1 MGFYSFLS
9 LELHPNIVFGGCVKL
24 VRVDSTT
31 LLRMW
36 INFRLTSKIFWGFGL
51 IQFTRSLITFFKCK
65 RSLLYMGTLW
75 RMLFLYYFSY
85 ISISWRF
92 TRILNQVLLGTFIG
106 VFGLGYHVLIK
117 QLFLFIKYVS
127 LYYSNL
133 IVILSI

>member
-9 LELHPNIVFGGCVKL
+9 LELNPVFGGCVKL

-31 LLRMW
+31 LLGMW

-51 IQFTRSLITFFKCK
+51 IQFTRSLITFNKCK
-65 RSLLYMGTLW
+65 WTLLYMGTLW

-106 VFGLGYHVLIK
+106 VFGLGYYVLIK